1 MLQLVLREG
10 LPFVTLTLAHKGAS
24 VDVPNVLVDTGAAS
38 TVVNADIAGA
48 IGVVAERTDRLRK
61 LRGVGGHEFVFVRQ
75 LDRVSLG
82 DHGLADF
89 DVEIGEMDYGFD
101 IDGIL
106 GMDFLTMSGA
116 VIDLGAR
123 TLSFAS

>member
-1 MLQLVLREG
+1 MDQ
-10 LPFVTLTLAHKGAS
+10 
-24 VDVPNVLVDTGAAS
+24 
-38 TVVNADIAGA
+38 
-48 IGVVAERTDRLRK
+48 
-61 LRGVGGHEFVFVRQ
+61 
-75 LDRVSLG
+75 G
-82 DHGLADF
+82 DGLADF